1 MDIIKT
7 LAEEFKLKVEQVEKT
22 VELIDGGDTIPFIAR
37 YRKEVTG
44 SLDDAILRDLN
55 DRLEY
60 LRNIEKRK
68 EEVKNL
74 IEAQGNLTPE
84 IEQAILNAKTI
95 TEVDDI
101 YRPFRPKRKT
111 RASVAKEK
119 GLEPLALI
127 ILEQRMEYQPTIEE
141 IAAQVLSEVSL
152 PRLIKNKL
160 KPRRRLSGWE
170 ITLLILG
177 FPLWFPLLIAAF
189 AVLLS
194 VYVAIWAVMISL
206 YATDLALGCSAL
218 ACVAACVAMLATGQ
232 GPLALTSLGAACILA
247 GLTIFM
253 LLGCNVAAKGL
264 IALSRLFGR
273 GVKRVLIG
281 KGGNV

>member
-7 LAEEFKLKVEQVEKT
+7 LADEFKLKEEQVQKT

-44 SLDDAILRDLN
+44 SLDDAVLRDLN

-74 IEAQGNLTPE
+74 IDAQGKLTPE

-111 RASVAKEK
+111 RASVARER
-119 GLEPLALI
+119 GLEDLAKLI
-127 ILEQRMEYQPTIEE
+127 MEQRME
-141 IAAQVLSEVSL
+141 
-152 PRLIKNKL
+152 
-160 KPRRRLSGWE
+160 
-170 ITLLILG
+170 
-177 FPLWFPLLIAAF
+177 
-189 AVLLS
+189 
-194 VYVAIWAVMISL
+194 
-206 YATDLALGCSAL
+206 
-218 ACVAACVAMLATGQ
+218 
-232 GPLALTSLGAACILA
+232 
-247 GLTIFM
+247 
-253 LLGCNVAAKGL
+253 
-264 IALSRLFGR
+264 
-273 GVKRVLIG
+273 
-281 KGGNV
+281 